1 MSLRHNP
8 GTDPQAPKLKTF
20 VFLAVAGSLVAVTGL
35 GLAVVGGAPKDGN
48 PTRQARSLRVV
59 DDTARTPRSSAD
71 SAGRSAGG
79 SGRAEAGSKGATPS
93 ESLDG
98 LRSAVQKRD
107 WNSFRD
113 YVDEDAVI
121 EAFLNKVDKEGLT
134 GPGGN
139 VILRP
144 GLDPMTRALIGRI
157 ALQTL
162 RRVVQGE
169 AVASGVNGGTVDRAL
184 DSMRVSG
191 VVRNGSVARVTITGG
206 PMRRAV
212 LKMRLIDGEWRVVA
226 VEDYG

>member
-1 MSLRHNP
+1 MSLRNNP
-8 GTDPQAPKLKTF
+8 GTEPRAGKLRTV
-20 VFLAVAGSLVAVTGL
+20 VFLAVAASLATAGL
-35 GLAVVGGAPKDGN
+35 GLAFVGGAPKSGN
-48 PTRQARSLRVV
+48 PARQARSLRVV
-59 DDTARTPRSSAD
+59 DESARTPGSSID
-71 SAGRSAGG
+71 SAGRGAGRG
-79 SGRAEAGSKGATPS
+79 ERSEAGSKGATPS

-98 LRSAVQKRD
+98 LRSAVEKRD
-107 WNSFRD
+107 WSGFRE

-184 DSMRVSG
+184 HSMRVSG
-191 VVRNGSVARVTITGG
+191 VVRNGGVARVTITGG

>member
-1 MSLRHNP
+1 MPPRHYP
-8 GTDPQAPKLKTF
+8 GTEPATRKLKTF
-20 VFLAVAGSLVAVTGL
+20 VFLAVAASVAVVTGL
-35 GLAVVGGAPKDGN
+35 GLAVVGGAPKNGN

-59 DDTARTPRSSAD
+59 DESARTPRSSTD
-71 SAGRSAGG
+71 GERRGDGRGE
-79 SGRAEAGSKGATPS
+79 RPEAGSKGATPS

-121 EAFLNKVDKEGLT
+121 EAFLNKVDKEGLA

-139 VILRP
+139 VILKP
-144 GLDPMTRALIGRI
+144 GLDPVTRALIGRI

-169 AVASGVNGGTVDRAL
+169 AVASGVNGGTVDSAL
-184 DSMRVSG
+184 DSMHVSEII
-191 VVRNGSVARVTITGG
+191 RNGSVARVIITGG

-212 LKMRLIDGEWRVVA
+212 LKMRLIGGEWRVVA